1 MTQSLFLVVALLAVV
16 IVVVWWRGSANAGHE
31 SRLLRI
37 CQGDTAQAERLLQAE
52 LSRSPTISRAEAAA
66 RAVQRLQR
74 DNR

>member
-1 MTQSLFLVVALLAVV
+1 MTQSMFLVVALLVVV
-16 IVVVWWRGSANAGHE
+16 IVVLWSRGSAGAGPE

-52 LSRSPTISRAEAAA
+52 LSRSPAISRAEAAA